1 MIQNIRRL
9 LGQSYESVG
18 TGTSGPAYD
27 AERAYELSM
36 ENKMESMG
44 VSISVNEL
52 VISVLLNDFEA
63 SRKHVDRLESRFK
76 IHHPEDVE
84 LACVFLSVAALE
96 LLSRVMFNKRRA
108 LLFTNRTIRVLK
120 RLSLRSPANFLH
132 TRMFLEAELAAFHG
146 QERQAF
152 ENYCGAIA
160 TSRDHFMSNA
170 FFTERAAR
178 FLVKFNRLEESSEY
192 FDLACRAYN
201 KWGAFAKVVQLEA
214 ECKQRHTSNVL

>member
-63 SRKHVDRLESRFK
+63 SRKHVDRLESRF
-76 IHHPEDVE
+76 I
-84 LACVFLSVAALE
+84 ACVFLSVAALE